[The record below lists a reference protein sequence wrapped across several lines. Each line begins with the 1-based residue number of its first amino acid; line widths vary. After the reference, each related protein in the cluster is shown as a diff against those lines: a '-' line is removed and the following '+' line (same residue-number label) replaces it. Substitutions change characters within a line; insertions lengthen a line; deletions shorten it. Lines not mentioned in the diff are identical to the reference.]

1 MCPVDCKVLSTCGL
15 IETPVMSRIR
25 KSSRSPRTSS
35 EYSADNAGQ
44 HTPYEDHADF
54 DGRWSGL
61 TEAEL
66 RAAADADPLRF
77 AADHMLASDRREG
90 SVAVILDLGDDLGS
104 SMNVIA
110 DAPSRPKQG
119 DCMLL
124 LRAFIDAAERLRAE
138 GLSPSI
144 GLLHHRTGPSHI
156 TDVDRR
162 WASAIEEL
170 AAGAGIT
177 VIGVAARTESGAFVR
192 VHPGNRASTA
202 A

>member
-1 MCPVDCKVLSTCGL
+1 
-15 IETPVMSRIR
+15 MSRTP

-35 EYSADNAGQ
+35 KYSADCVGR
-44 HTPYEDHADF
+44 HTPYEDHADYV
-54 DGRWSGL
+54 GRWSGL
-61 TEAEL
+61 TETEL
-66 RAAADADPLRF
+66 LAAADADPLRF
-77 AADHMLASDRREG
+77 AADHVLASDRREG
-90 SVAVILDLGDDLGS
+90 SVVVILDLGDDLGR

-110 DAPSRPKQG
+110 DAPSRPKEG

-124 LRAFIDAAERLRAE
+124 LRAFVDAAEQLRAE

-144 GLLHHRTGPSHI
+144 GLLHHRTGPAHI

-170 AAGAGIT
+170 ASGARIT
-177 VIGVAARTESGAFVR
+177 VIGVAARTGSGAFVR
-192 VHPGNRASTA
+192 VHPGNRESTA